1 MYKGRQMDTAKAP
14 IRGLYLYEQS
24 QLTFEGDNQSVNK
37 SSAIRSFVPLDRHSS
52 ALCVCLFVS
61 VFRRV
66 TQYGSELMLYTLI

>member
-1 MYKGRQMDTAKAP
+1 MDTAEAP
-14 IRGLYLYEQS
+14 IRELYLCEQS

-52 ALCVCLFVS
+52 ALCVCLFVC
-61 VFRRV
+61 VCFECV